1 MSLDEATNLK
11 LGLRARPQVSPS
23 APTIDATER
32 PFLSALHAAAPAT
45 ETLTMT
51 IAEQLEARGIAKGK
65 AEGQAEGLRRV
76 LTHLLALKFG
86 AVPDS
91 AIERIDRAT
100 EEQVLAWSARVLSAT
115 SLTDVIDPDGR
126 V

>member
-1 MSLDEATNLK
+1 
-11 LGLRARPQVSPS
+11 
-23 APTIDATER
+23 
-32 PFLSALHAAAPAT
+32 
-45 ETLTMT
+45 MT